1 MVLSVSGSRKDRR
14 FTLRLIFGG
23 IVFLFMILQAL
34 IHIRLDAT
42 TRQHESPIAGTNSD
56 EASRY
61 TLASRRSHQP
71 RKSRTIAVEYSNV
84 TKFIWNLTK
93 KQARKTS
100 SVDYFAC
107 CGAGHRLSKLVDA
120 HYIAT
125 KLRFGLRVFFGFCDK
140 QEVYSYL
147 FGPDPLDELAARTRN
162 SATRLTFRV
171 NNDVPGFNKF
181 ERTGDNPLNCTIC
194 PSERFEADEKFYA
207 SLRRRFRKRD
217 VVNGFME
224 QNRFSDHTV
233 IGMHVRAGNNETG
246 DFDSKNRTISDLPK
260 WVKSMANQLKILSKD
275 WQQPPLLFLA
285 TDTASIIPAFRKELD
300 GTMVVLS
307 YEQQRAL
314 SGQGVLF
321 GASSHILRSGEQC
334 LSGWEAAY
342 TDMMLIS
349 HADVVVAARPS
360 SFTQSLPMA
369 LVFSTPDSSRKVLH
383 NFCEVN
389 PVGTEMRCYQNM
401 SDWCC
406 RGKSSFSLQGIQ
418 KFEYRR
424 MPNVSYLSSREF
436 NKKISLRPPLERECI
451 PTPKNPMRK
460 CLPYIMPDKDHVE
473 EAGRMVFLDVQKP
486 GN

>member
-71 RKSRTIAVEYSNV
+71 RKSRTIAVDYSNV

-120 HYIAT
+120 HFIAT

-171 NNDVPGFNKF
+171 NNDVPGFNK
-181 ERTGDNPLNCTIC
+181 
-194 PSERFEADEKFYA
+194 
-207 SLRRRFRKRD
+207 
-217 VVNGFME
+217 
-224 QNRFSDHTV
+224 
-233 IGMHVRAGNNETG
+233 
-246 DFDSKNRTISDLPK
+246 
-260 WVKSMANQLKILSKD
+260 
-275 WQQPPLLFLA
+275 
-285 TDTASIIPAFRKELD
+285 
-300 GTMVVLS
+300 
-307 YEQQRAL
+307 
-314 SGQGVLF
+314 
-321 GASSHILRSGEQC
+321 
-334 LSGWEAAY
+334 
-342 TDMMLIS
+342 
-349 HADVVVAARPS
+349 
-360 SFTQSLPMA
+360 
-369 LVFSTPDSSRKVLH
+369 
-383 NFCEVN
+383 
-389 PVGTEMRCYQNM
+389 
-401 SDWCC
+401 
-406 RGKSSFSLQGIQ
+406 
-418 KFEYRR
+418 
-424 MPNVSYLSSREF
+424 
-436 NKKISLRPPLERECI
+436 
-451 PTPKNPMRK
+451 
-460 CLPYIMPDKDHVE
+460 DK
-473 EAGRMVFLDVQKP
+473 Q
-486 GN
+486 